1 MSRLERVTIIVPCRN
16 EARHIKPFL
25 DSLLR
30 QDVDGIDWEVIIA
43 DGSSDD
49 GTREILDS
57 YAADYPHIRIID
69 NPGRIVST
77 GLNAAIHEASGDII
91 LRMDAHSE
99 YQSDYIRQCVKVL
112 RITGADNVGGAP
124 RVKAG
129 GRWMTA
135 LAAAYHSHFAVGGA
149 RSHDPEYEG
158 RVDSVFYGCWRKAR
172 LLRLGLFDESLV
184 RNQDDELNLRL
195 VRSGGHIWQSRSI
208 VSWYQPRR
216 SISALW
222 RQQFQYG
229 FWKPPVIRKH
239 RQPGSWRHL
248 VPVFFVVT
256 NIVLLL
262 WMALA
267 GSAETRW
274 LPERLWLAQAT
285 AYVSASVMAA
295 FYEASRTK
303 LMVLPLLPLLFAVYH
318 VAYGCGFLVGT
329 IYWLRPGASARGES
343 PAPFA
348 RITR

>member
-1 MSRLERVTIIVPCRN
+1 MTRLEKVTVIVPCRN
-16 EARHIKPFL
+16 EARHIQPFL

-30 QDVDGIDWEVIIA
+30 QDLDGIDWEVIIA
-43 DGSSDD
+43 DGISDD
-49 GTREILDS
+49 GTREILCN
-57 YAADYPHIRIID
+57 YAAGRPRIRIID

-77 GLNAAIHEASGDII
+77 GLNTAIHEATGDII

-99 YQSDYIRQCVKVL
+99 YRCDYIRQCVKTL

-124 RVKAG
+124 RVKPG
-129 GRWMTA
+129 GLWMTA
-135 LAAAYHSHFAVGGA
+135 LAVAYHSPFAVGGA

-158 RVDSVFYGCWRKAR
+158 PVDSVFYGCWRKPR

-216 SISALW
+216 SIGALW

-229 FWKPPVIRKH
+229 FWKPLVIRKH
-239 RQPGSWRHL
+239 GQPGSWRHL
-248 VPVFFVVT
+248 VPVSFVLT

-267 GSAETRW
+267 GSAEARW
-274 LPERLWLAQAT
+274 LPERLWLVQAT

-295 FYEASRTK
+295 LFEAFRTSSK
-303 LMVLPLLPLLFAVYH
+303 VLPFLPLLFAVYH
-318 VAYGCGFLVGT
+318 LAYGCGFLAGT
-329 IYWLRPGASARGES
+329 IYWLSPGAPARRES